1 LNGQNPS
8 TSGNTTYIRFKDTD
22 VLKENPENLIKVFEK
37 YESKIEFDKDLLKQL
52 REKNIGK
59 TFDLVLNKNT
69 EREEEFETIIHEI
82 CIELRK
88 LGYKV

>member
-1 LNGQNPS
+1 M
-8 TSGNTTYIRFKDTD
+8 FKDTD
-22 VLKENPENLIKVFEK
+22 MLNPEDPIKVFEK
-37 YESKIEFDKDLLKQL
+37 YDSKIDFDEDLLKQL

-69 EREEEFETIIHEI
+69 NGEEEFRTIINEI